1 MGSFL
6 PYLCAT
12 NLPATQWQ
20 PAPAWLLPC
29 SCSVL
34 LQKRTLS
41 KVQIYI
47 RCMVLPLGYSQELF
61 PDLMRVQFEMIW
73 VEDTWASYLLQFL
86 TVTQDP
92 KDLRQWSGSISL
104 SDPRLLFVPQSFS
117 RTFPFSGST
126 ITTISWDP
134 LVISS

>member
-29 SCSVL
+29 WCSGL
-34 LQKRTLS
+34 LHKRTLT

-47 RCMVLPLGYSQELF
+47 RCMVLPLGYSQEIF
-61 PDLMRVQFEMIW
+61 PDLMGVQFEMIW
-73 VEDTWASYLLQFL
+73 VEDTLASYPLQFL
-86 TVTQDP
+86 TVTQYP
-92 KDLRQWSGSISL
+92 KDLRQWSYSISL
-104 SDPRLLFVPQSFS
+104 SDPRLLFVPQAFS
-117 RTFPFSGST
+117 RTFPFSGNT